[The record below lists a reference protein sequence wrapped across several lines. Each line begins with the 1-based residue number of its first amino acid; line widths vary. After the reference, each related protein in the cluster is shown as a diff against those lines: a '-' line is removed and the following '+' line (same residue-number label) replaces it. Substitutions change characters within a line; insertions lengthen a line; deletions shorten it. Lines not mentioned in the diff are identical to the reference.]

1 MGSDLFH
8 LLILR
13 SKLLSLKMMSYPWLF
28 PVRNLEITLIF
39 WLDDLI
45 NEIVITLDIF
55 LLKVQMKKNESNANE
70 LANRGNQCMLLGI

>member
-1 MGSDLFH
+1 M
-8 LLILR
+8 
-13 SKLLSLKMMSYPWLF
+13 
-28 PVRNLEITLIF
+28 RNLEITFIF

>member
-28 PVRNLEITLIF
+28 PVRNLEIAFIF

-45 NEIVITLDIF
+45 NEIVITLNIF

>member
-28 PVRNLEITLIF
+28 PVRNLEITFIF

-45 NEIVITLDIF
+45 NEIVFSLDIF
-55 LLKVQMKKNESNANE
+55 MLKVQMKKNESNAYE